1 MAKVHNPANS
11 AVEEQ
16 AVQVESIVE
25 GLQSQLW
32 AGGFN
37 LDDFI
42 DAANTACLARGKPP
56 FDFNPRVA

>member
-1 MAKVHNPANS
+1 MAKVHYPANS
-11 AVEEQ
+11 AAEEL

-37 LDDFI
+37 LDAFLYV
-42 DAANTACLARGKPP
+42 ANSACLARGKRYSI
-56 FDFNPRVA
+56 FQV